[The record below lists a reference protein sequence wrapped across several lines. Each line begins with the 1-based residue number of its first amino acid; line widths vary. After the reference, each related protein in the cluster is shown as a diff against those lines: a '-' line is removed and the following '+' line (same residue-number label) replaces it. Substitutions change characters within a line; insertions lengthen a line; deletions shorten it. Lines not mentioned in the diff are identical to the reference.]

1 MVSTDSVSAAS
12 SASVP
17 GPASLSAPASGHRPK
32 AKSPKKQ
39 RRPSLKQLTAALNHV
54 LGKDGKL
61 MKDTLLAGRI
71 FGDEKLDKSIV
82 DRMMESMPK
91 EYPWKP
97 TVPPCLAGWIPTQTD
112 T

>member
-1 MVSTDSVSAAS
+1 MASTDSGSAAS
-12 SASVP
+12 SASVS

-32 AKSPKKQ
+32 AKSPKEQ
-39 RRPSLKQLTAALNHV
+39 QRPSLKELTDALNLV

-71 FGDEKLDKSIV
+71 FGGENCTSIV
-82 DRMMESMPK
+82 NSVMGSMPK

-97 TVPPCLAGWIPTQTD
+97 TVPPCLAGWIQTQND